1 MEMQKQTGFTL
12 IELIMV
18 IVILGIL
25 AATALPKFADLG
37 ADARAAKANGA
48 LSAMKSAAVIAHSA
62 QLAAGLNPASSVTL
76 EGETITMTNGYP
88 TANLA
93 GIGLAAGLAVAGGG
107 AFTGDWVAGV
117 GGGTFSVATDS
128 GHTTCDVGYT
138 AAASD
143 ASPTFSVAATAADC

>member
-1 MEMQKQTGFTL
+1 MKKQMGFTL

-48 LSAMKSAAVIAHSA
+48 LSAMKSAAVIAHST
-62 QLAAGLNPASSVTL
+62 QLAGGLNPASSVTL
-76 EGETITMTNGYP
+76 EGQVVTMTNGYP

-93 GIGLAAGLAVAGGG
+93 GIGQAAGLTTAGG
-107 AFTGDWVAGV
+107 AFTGDWVAGA
-117 GGGTFSVATDS
+117 GADTFSVATDA
-128 GHTTCDVGYT
+128 GHTGCAVGYNAAPAGGQPT
-138 AAASD
+138 FSAAAS
-143 ASPTFSVAATAADC
+143 AAGC